1 MGLGIQT
8 EAGAFSS
15 YIKMDARSGRIL
27 RKKNVE
33 KGEQSDVDITDG
45 FLAVF
50 DMAGIEVGWAM
61 FAAGAAPAYVMQ
73 SVAAGLPPKPQ
84 GDFKQGFRVNVA
96 LPATLGGG
104 IYELA
109 STAKAIIGSID
120 KLHNEYEA
128 APESKAGKLP
138 VVKLNG
144 TQMVE
149 TKTPQGVNRNYSPV
163 LAIVG
168 WVDRPASMQEKAA
181 TTTATPAPTAA
192 PPATGSTQVAPPAAK
207 PAAAPADMAFG

>member
-1 MGLGIQT
+1 MSLGIQT

-27 RKKNVE
+27 RKKNAE

-45 FLAVF
+45 FQAVF

-73 SVAAGLPPKPQ
+73 PVAAGLPPKPQ
-84 GDFKQGFRVNVA
+84 GEFKQGFRVNVA
-96 LPATLGGG
+96 LPSNLGGG
-104 IYELA
+104 VYELA
-109 STAKAIIGSID
+109 STAKAIIVSID

-149 TKTPQGVNRNYSPV
+149 TKTPQGVNRNYSPL

-168 WVDRPASMQEKAA
+168 WVDRPASMQEKAQPA
-181 TTTATPAPTAA
+181 ATPAPQAA

-207 PAAAPADMAFG
+207 PAPAPADMAFG